1 MTRDPRSRLVT
12 TAVVG
17 VHAFSIGAATFA
29 VAGIVGGVIT
39 ACENVTTGLLRVE
52 TPTAPCNLTASS
64 PVQLEQRITWN
75 QVGQQ
80 GPTGATGATG
90 ARGLTWRG
98 PYSPLTSYAIDDAV
112 QHLGSSWVAIAP
124 VTGGC
129 GPAPIGNVC
138 INAAAPPN
146 PLFWNLLAKKGEDG
160 AIGPS
165 GPVGLNWR
173 GSYVGSSSYAPN
185 DAVGAD
191 GSSWIATA
199 AIPPSGCVNPKVP
212 STCVFN
218 NPGANPS
225 WQLLASIGDAG
236 ATGAQG
242 AAGSQGPTG
251 ATGPQGPAGAAGS
264 SGPLYT
270 KIFGGPNIELGSVN
284 GTVGV
289 QTEVAALNLPAG
301 AYQVTATVSL
311 INDASFVAQDNS
323 RQVQCWLGGFP
334 LGVNSVSSIT
344 IVPGVFGWGSLTV
357 QGSFSSASAAL
368 HVPLMCDASSI
379 DPDHSH
385 VFAISALIQAMPVGS
400 ISFQ

>member
-17 VHAFSIGAATFA
+17 VLAFSIGAATFA

-199 AIPPSGCVNPKVP
+199 AIPPSGCVNPKVL

-218 NPGANPS
+218 NPGVNPA

-242 AAGSQGPTG
+242 PTGSQGPIG
-251 ATGPQGPAGAAGS
+251 ATGSQGPAGAQGSAGPIYSKSFGSPFSAAGS
-264 SGPLYT
+264 EIAISFTAP
-270 KIFGGPNIELGSVN
+270 
-284 GTVGV
+284 
-289 QTEVAALNLPAG
+289 TEVIALDLPAG
-301 AYQVTATVSL
+301 DYLAIASVTL
-311 INDASFVAQDNS
+311 WDDAAFIGQDNHRDVMCRFNFNS
-323 RQVQCWLGGFP
+323 PVGLSTARIE
-334 LGVNSVSSIT
+334 SVSN
-344 IVPGVFGWGSLTV
+344 VTV
-357 QGSFSSASAAL
+357 VVQEGFSSSSNPTHLAVWCDSLVGLASE
-368 HVPLMCDASSI
+368 
-379 DPDHSH
+379 SH
-385 VFAISALIQAMPVGS
+385 VFVQGATITAIAGGS
-400 ISFQ
+400 FTQQ

>member
-1 MTRDPRSRLVT
+1 MTRNDRKRIISS
-12 TAVVG
+12 AVAAVL
-17 VHAFSIGAATFA
+17 AFSIGATTFA
-29 VAGIVGGVIT
+29 VAGVVGGVIT
-39 ACENVTTGLLRVE
+39 ACSNLATGLLRIE
-52 TPTAPCNLTASS
+52 TPTAPCNLTANS
-64 PVQLEQRITWN
+64 PVLLEQRITWN
-75 QVGQQ
+75 QVGPQ

-124 VTGGC
+124 VAGGC

-138 INAAAPPN
+138 INSAAPPN
-146 PLFWNLLAKKGEDG
+146 PLFWNLLAKRGDDG
-160 AIGPS
+160 ATGATGPAGVVWKGAYS
-165 GPVGLNWR
+165 
-173 GSYVGSSSYAPN
+173 GSSSYLPN
-185 DAVGAD
+185 DVVAAD

-225 WQLLASIGDAG
+225 WQLLASAGVAGD
-236 ATGAQG
+236 TGPQG
-242 AAGSQGPTG
+242 PAGSQGATG

-270 KIFGGPNIELGSVN
+270 KIINGQNIELGSVN
-284 GTVGV
+284 GTVGTHTDV
-289 QTEVAALNLPAG
+289 VALNLPAG
-301 AYQVTATVSL
+301 AYQVIATIAL

-323 RQVQCWLGGFP
+323 RYVACRLGGFP
-334 LGVNSVSSIT
+334 VGVNSVSSIT
-344 IVPGVFGWGSLTV
+344 IVPGNFGWASLTV
-357 QGSFSSASAAL
+357 QGSFSSASAL
-368 HVPLMCDASSI
+368 NVPLTCEAGSD
-379 DPDHSH
+379 DPNHSH
-385 VFAISALIQAMPVGS
+385 VFAFSALIQAMPVGS